1 MPEAASDPRIDRVLT
16 RLVEQGVVGS
26 ADGATVVELSGGV
39 SADVF
44 ALTVGSRRL
53 VVKWALPRLRVA
65 QEWLSSPSRI
75 VVEADATSYARTI
88 RPENAPEIVDV
99 DRLNLVIVMTAAP
112 PEMGN
117 WKSSLLNG
125 SIDAGVGRSLG
136 SALADWHS
144 ASSSD
149 PDAFRR
155 FGDRRYFV
163 ELRVAPF
170 FKRVGGV
177 HRDLQAVIDGIVDR
191 MMERSICL
199 VHGDFSPKNVLV
211 NEGSFWVLDWEIAHI
226 GDPTF
231 DLAFLVSHLACKA
244 IHRPAQAHLYESCAR
259 SFLDAYAERSFL
271 DADHHD
277 LVPQA
282 GCLLL
287 ARVDGKSPVDYFDAA
302 QTQRA
307 RALGRRLLVEG
318 TTDLAALWHH
328 LEVDCQAD

>member
-1 MPEAASDPRIDRVLT
+1 MPDAPSDPRIDRVLT

-44 ALTVGSRRL
+44 ALTVDGRRL

-75 VVEADATSYARTI
+75 VVEAEATSYARTV

-99 DRLNLVIVMTAAP
+99 DDLNLVIVMTAAA
-112 PEMGN
+112 PEMVN
-117 WKSSLLNG
+117 WKSALLDGN
-125 SIDAGVGRSLG
+125 IDPEVGRSLG

-149 PDAFRR
+149 PDALRR
-155 FGDRRYFV
+155 FCDRRYFV
-163 ELRVAPF
+163 ELRVSPF
-170 FKRVGGV
+170 FKRVGEV
-177 HRDLQAVIDGIVDR
+177 HRDLEAVIDLIVDR
-191 MMERSICL
+191 MMKRSICL

-211 NEGSFWVLDWEIAHI
+211 SEGSFWVLDWEIAHI

-231 DLAFLVSHLACKA
+231 DLAFLVSHLVCKA
-244 IHRPAQAHLYESCAR
+244 IHRPGEAHLYETCAR
-259 SFLDAYAERSFL
+259 SFLDAYAERSIL
-271 DADHHD
+271 GADHHD

-282 GCLLL
+282 ACLLL
-287 ARVDGKSPVDYFDAA
+287 ARVDGKSPVDYFDAGQA
-302 QTQRA
+302 NRA

-318 TTDLAALWHH
+318 ATDLAALWRHP
-328 LEVDCQAD
+328 EG

>member
-1 MPEAASDPRIDRVLT
+1 LPDALKDPRIDRVLT
-16 RLVEQGVVGS
+16 RLVEQGVVAS
-26 ADGATVVELSGGV
+26 ADGATIVELSGGV

-44 ALTVGSRRL
+44 ALTVGGRHL

-65 QEWLSSPSRI
+65 QEWLSSPTRI
-75 VVEADATSYARTI
+75 VVEADATSYARTV

-99 DRLNLVIVMTAAP
+99 DDLNLVIVMTAAA

-117 WKSSLLNG
+117 WKSALLDG
-125 SIDAGVGRSLG
+125 TVDPEVGRSLG

-144 ASSSD
+144 VSSSD

-170 FKRVGGV
+170 FKRIGEV
-177 HRDLQAVIDGIVDR
+177 HQDLEEVIDRVVDR
-191 MMERSICL
+191 MTERSICL

-211 NEGSFWVLDWEIAHI
+211 SEGSFWVLDWEIAHI

-231 DLAFLVSHLACKA
+231 DLAFLVSHLVCKA
-244 IHRPAQAHLYESCAR
+244 IHRPAEAHLYEACAR
-259 SFLDAYAERSFL
+259 SFLDAYAERSIL
-271 DADHHD
+271 GADHDD

-282 GCLLL
+282 ACLLL
-287 ARVDGKSPVDYFDAA
+287 ARVDGKSPVDYFDAGQA
-302 QTQRA
+302 RQTRS
-307 RALGRRLLVEG
+307 LGRRLIAG
-318 TTDLAALWHH
+318 RATDFAALWHH
-328 LEVDCQAD
+328 LEG